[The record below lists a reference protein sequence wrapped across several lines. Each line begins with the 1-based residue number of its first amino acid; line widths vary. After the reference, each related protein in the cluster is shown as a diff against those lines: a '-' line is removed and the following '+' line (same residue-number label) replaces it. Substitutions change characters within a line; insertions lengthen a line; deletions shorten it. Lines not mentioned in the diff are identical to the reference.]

1 MKTFITGYRN
11 NKRLFHGFAGLI
23 YGIMMFL
30 FALYITSC
38 GQPDS
43 ADVGT
48 PSSSQGPTVAP
59 DTLNSPSSVS
69 YPQPPNIPAYPA
81 PSTITNA
88 DLGDES
94 GHPVQSSTVV
104 TITDILMPAPVLG
117 VVVDKALQVL
127 SVDTYSA
134 AERAGIHVGDVLD
147 TLDDLPIQ
155 GNIGEVKNRI
165 QSAQEDQVLHLKIIR
180 QGTPLNL
187 TVVPFSSQELVYP
200 TPEPGRLLPTAT
212 PVFPPNDY
220 L

>member
-1 MKTFITGYRN
+1 MKTFVTGYRN
-11 NKRLFHGFAGLI
+11 NKRLSRRLAGLT

-30 FALYITSC
+30 FALYIISC

-43 ADVGT
+43 ADVGA

-59 DTLNSPSSVS
+59 STLDSPSSVS

-81 PSTITNA
+81 PSTITNE
-88 DLGDES
+88 DLGDQS
-94 GHPVQSSTVV
+94 GHTAQSIPGV
-104 TITDILMPAPVLG
+104 TPAVLMPAPVLG
-117 VVVDKALQVL
+117 VVVDKALTVL